1 MRGVLMEGEK
11 ALEELRRSD
20 ATKNFIVVMVNSDAV
35 RDDTDTMDDDVK

>member
-35 RDDTDTMDDDVK
+35 RDDDTMDDDVK